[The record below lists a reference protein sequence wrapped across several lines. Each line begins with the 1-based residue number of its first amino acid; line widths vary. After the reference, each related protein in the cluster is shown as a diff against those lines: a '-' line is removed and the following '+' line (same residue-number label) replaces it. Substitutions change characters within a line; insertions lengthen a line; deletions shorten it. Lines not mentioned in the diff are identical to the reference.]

1 MTHFQ
6 SWTSEPGGPPQ
17 SFVAY
22 NTSIS
27 SLHAQWEEVEESQH
41 NGIMLGFKVTLLK
54 FVDSRFQL
62 VKNQTLDW
70 DVLQTNFTGLHP
82 FTKFKIEVRGFNV
95 IGDGPVAAA
104 EVWTEES
111 S

>member
-1 MTHFQ
+1 M
-6 SWTSEPGGPPQ
+6 
-17 SFVAY
+17 AY

-27 SLHAQWEEVEESQH
+27 SLHAQWEEVEESKH

-54 FVDSRFQL
+54 FVDSRFQQ
-62 VKNQTLDW
+62 VQSQTLDW
-70 DVLQTNFTGLHP
+70 AVLQTNFTGLHP
-82 FTKFKIEVRGFNV
+82 FTRFKIKVRGFNA

-111 S
+111 C